1 LAADVKLW
9 MEEAIGIR
17 VERIELNDAIEKI
30 KVSIKDVE
38 RVNKDI

>member
-1 LAADVKLW
+1 